1 MKQIVTALII
11 TLIGLSTFA
20 QDKVAVNDANAQ
32 QRTVI
37 AGFTAITV
45 SDGINLYLT
54 QGNEE
59 SVAVSASEEKYME
72 RFKTVVEN
80 GTLKIYFD
88 KSGLSWLYSEKR
100 KLNAYVSFKALEKIS
115 ASSGADV
122 ILKSTVSVNKLQCT
136 FTSGAHFS
144 GHVNVG
150 EMAISQNSGSEIDL
164 SGKTE
169 KLQVDVSSGA
179 IFKGYDL
186 AVDFCEAKATSGGG
200 VRITVNKELNAKA
213 NSGGGIRYKGNAVMK
228 DLSVSSGGMVK
239 KESI

>member
-1 MKQIVTALII
+1 V
-11 TLIGLSTFA
+11 
-20 QDKVAVNDANAQ
+20 
-32 QRTVI
+32 
-37 AGFTAITV
+37 
-45 SDGINLYLT
+45 
-54 QGNEE
+54 
-59 SVAVSASEEKYME
+59 
-72 RFKTVVEN
+72 
-80 GTLKIYFD
+80 
-88 KSGLSWLYSEKR
+88 YSEKR
-100 KLNAYVSFKALEKIS
+100 KLKAYVSFNALEKIH

-144 GHVNVG
+144 GQVDVG
-150 EMAISQNSGSEIDL
+150 QMEILQNSGSEINI
-164 SGKTE
+164 SGKTD

-213 NSGGGIRYKGNAVMK
+213 NSGGGIRYKGNAVIK
-228 DLSVSSGGMVK
+228 DLSVASGGMVK